1 MFVFIKCCSFVSE
14 WKANLHKNRCSAEM
28 MTDYLQLSCVSKRTG
43 KKSSFRCEDLLVCLN
58 SRLEKRLR
66 NIFWG
71 NDCIQQREET
81 FNSCRML
88 FSKYSR
94 GGSDLKSSGFFRNS
108 YNKECFGGFLC
119 TDLSKLICYYFLN
132 SIKPLY
138 LPPSLRAVLLG
149 TWVISVLVILVFFS
163 RINRKKWQ
171 TCKISVH
178 IQSSPILLLYNISDF
193 RLFFIY
199 LYKVLA

>member
-1 MFVFIKCCSFVSE
+1 MLLCVPIILNKFTDVVMFVFIKCCSFISE

-88 FSKYSR
+88 FSKYSQL
-94 GGSDLKSSGFFRNS
+94 GGYYKKEVAVTWNPQVSLGIPIIRSVSGVFCAQICLS
-108 YNKECFGGFLC
+108 LSAIIFL
-119 TDLSKLICYYFLN
+119 TVLNLSTY
-132 SIKPLY
+132 PQ
-138 LPPSLRAVLLG
+138 V
-149 TWVISVLVILVFFS
+149 
-163 RINRKKWQ
+163 
-171 TCKISVH
+171 
-178 IQSSPILLLYNISDF
+178 
-193 RLFFIY
+193 
-199 LYKVLA
+199 